1 MSLKTARMSQPIRML
16 KPADHG
22 NTAPTTANLTVDL
35 TAATVKGFNA
45 VMIALHVGTITGT
58 SIACKLQESASDFS
72 GSDVTGAAFTTITT
86 SNDDT
91 VRYILVDLQKITM
104 RYIKLAFTFTAIT
117 VSPLSAEAIF
127 FDAQDSELVSVA
139 ADAVVA

>member
-1 MSLKTARMSQPIRML
+1 MSQPIRML

-22 NTAPTTANLTVDL
+22 NTAPTTANLTVDM
-35 TAATVKGFNA
+35 TAAGAEGFNA
-45 VMIALHVGTITGT
+45 VLIALHVGTITGT
-58 SIACKLQESASDFS
+58 SIACKLQESATDFS
-72 GSDVTGAAFTTITT
+72 GSDITGATFTTITT

-91 VRYILVDLQKITM
+91 VRYILVDLQKITL

-117 VSPLSAEAIF
+117 VSPMSAEAIF
-127 FDAQDSELVSVA
+127 LDAQDSEFITTA